1 MALKTTSNKTRAA
14 LGTEAEE
21 TDAAV
26 DVKLDK
32 KNKLCSSSSLQVI
45 EQTFKPSNLHNRD
58 DLPETQNDPIHLSD
72 EDTCHRDEERGT
84 VHIDVA
90 PNREDE
96 SGDSGIDPE
105 LLGHQSKS
113 NGECSSP
120 VQSYVRETPAQRS
133 RL

>member
-1 MALKTTSNKTRAA
+1 MFVKSPHWKLLKKRIQ
-14 LGTEAEE
+14 L
-21 TDAAV
+21 
-26 DVKLDK
+26 
-32 KNKLCSSSSLQVI
+32 
-45 EQTFKPSNLHNRD
+45 SNLHNRD
-58 DLPETQNDPIHLSD
+58 DLSETQNDPVHLCD

-113 NGECSSP
+113 NGECGSP
-120 VQSYVRETPAQRS
+120 VQSYVRETPGQRS